1 MQEID
6 IGEVSRRSGVP
17 ASALRY
23 YETRGLI
30 QPIGRNGLRR
40 VYAISVMQR
49 LALISLGRAAGFSLE
64 EIAGM
69 FDANGALA
77 IDRLQLLRKADE
89 LDRLILRLGAL
100 RDGLKH
106 VARCKQVD
114 HLQCPT
120 FQRLMQA
127 ALRDSGRRREK
138 ALP

>member
-1 MQEID
+1 MREIE

-40 VYAISVMQR
+40 VYSANVMQR
-49 LALISLGRAAGFSLE
+49 LALISLGRAAGFSLD
-64 EIAGM
+64 EIAAM
-69 FDANGALA
+69 FDTNGALA
-77 IDRLQLLRKADE
+77 IDRPQLLRKAGE
-89 LDRLILRLGAL
+89 LDRMILRLGAL
-100 RDGLKH
+100 RDGLAH
-106 VARCKQVD
+106 VARCSQGN

-138 ALP
+138 ARP